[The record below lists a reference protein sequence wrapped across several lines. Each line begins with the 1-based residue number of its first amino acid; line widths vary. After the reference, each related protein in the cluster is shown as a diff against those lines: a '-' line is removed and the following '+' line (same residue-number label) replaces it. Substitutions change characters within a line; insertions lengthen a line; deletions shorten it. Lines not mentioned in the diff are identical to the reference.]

1 MTPEVA
7 AYLDKAR
14 QCLSNSRALQA
25 IGLNNDAG
33 RNAYFAAF
41 HSAQA
46 LIFSRTGRVA
56 KTHSGVRSEFARLAK
71 AEPAIDRSL
80 TGFLASAYALKEVAD
95 YETGPD
101 AMIPH
106 ERASAALE
114 SAEQFVDRVAGL
126 LDEGQGA
133 E

>member
-25 IGLNNDAG
+25 IGLSNDAG

-101 AMIPH
+101 AMPP
-106 ERASAALE
+106 RPS
-114 SAEQFVDRVAGL
+114 VCRP
-126 LDEGQGA
+126 
-133 E
+133 

>member
-7 AYLDKAR
+7 AYLEKAR
-14 QCLSNSRALQA
+14 QCLSNARTLLA
-25 IGLNNDAG
+25 IGLSNDAG

-46 LIFSRTGRVA
+46 FIFSRTGRVA
-56 KTHSGVRSEFARLAK
+56 KTHSGARSEFARLALE
-71 AEPAIDRSL
+71 EPLLDRSL
-80 TGFLASAYALKEVAD
+80 TGFLARAYALKEVAD

-101 AMIPH
+101 SLIPSD
-106 ERASAALE
+106 RSSAALE
-114 SAEQFVDRVAGL
+114 TAEQFVDRVAAL
-126 LDEGQGA
+126 LEEAHGC

>member
-1 MTPEVA
+1 MIPEVA

-25 IGLNNDAG
+25 IGLSNDAG

-46 LIFSRTGRVA
+46 FIFSRTGRVA

-71 AEPAIDRSL
+71 AEPGIDRSL
-80 TGFLASAYALKEVAD
+80 TAFLARAYTMKEVAD

-101 AMIPH
+101 AMIPRD
-106 ERASAALE
+106 RASAALE
-114 SAEQFVDRVAGL
+114 GAEQFVESVAGL
-126 LDEGQGA
+126 LVETLGS

>member
-1 MTPEVA
+1 MTPEAA

-25 IGLNNDAG
+25 IGLSNDAG

-46 LIFSRTGRVA
+46 FIFSRTGRVA

-80 TGFLASAYALKEVAD
+80 TAFSARAYTIKEVAD

-101 AMIPH
+101 AMIPRD
-106 ERASAALE
+106 RASAALE

-126 LDEGQGA
+126 LDDALGSE
-133 E
+133 